1 MINCKLASTPMSTT
15 EKLSVYDGTPLG
27 PEDATRYRSVVG
39 ALQYL
44 TLTRPD
50 ISFAVNKVCQYLHA
64 PTSAH
69 WTAVKRIFRYLKPT
83 ISIGLR
89 IIKSPSTLVSG
100 FSYADW
106 AGCVDDRRST
116 GGFAIFFGCNLVSW
130 SASTARK
137 TVFSTGPEP
146 PIILVS
152 GTTGTAWPVLNI
164 TSLST
169 GQVVRY

>member
-1 MINCKLASTPMSTT
+1 MINCKPASTPMSTT

-83 ISIGLR
+83 MSIGLR

-100 FSYADW
+100 FSICRL
-106 AGCVDDRRST
+106 GRLCR
-116 GGFAIFFGCNLVSW
+116 
-130 SASTARK
+130 
-137 TVFSTGPEP
+137 
-146 PIILVS
+146 
-152 GTTGTAWPVLNI
+152 
-164 TSLST
+164 
-169 GQVVRY
+169 